1 MDDLKLFG
9 KNENEVNSLVS
20 TVQVFSD
27 DIKMEFG
34 VKKCGILIM
43 HRGALAK
50 TKTNRIMLPSGET
63 IKHIDEDGYK
73 YLGILEFDS
82 VKEKEMKEAFAT
94 EYFRRVKQVCKSKLN
109 GKNKINPLN
118 TWAISLMRY
127 GAVNEL
133 DQMDRKT
140 RKILTINRE
149 FHPKGDIN
157 RLYVSRKKGGRG
169 LISCKNCIAS
179 EENNLGWYVKNKVE
193 PLLIAVKIQGT
204 IKTDG
209 VIEPKEFKKCE
220 KERVYNAW
228 KEKRMYGKYLR
239 DMDGKDL
246 QNSWKW
252 LRSSDLKRCTEALIC
267 SAQEQE
273 LRTNNIKHFVDKS
286 QDSPLFRMCDQ
297 RNETVSHIVSECT
310 VLAQKEYLKRHNN
323 VCQYIHWRL
332 CKKFDLEATKNWY
345 EYKPKGC
352 VENEKVKLLWDIVIQ
367 CDREIIA
374 RKPDIILID
383 KENKLTKIIDV
394 AIPGDARVVEK
405 EREKIDKYRPL
416 LDEIARLWSMRKVEI
431 TPVVVGALGAVSK
444 QFEAYVEAI
453 GIKMN
458 IENAQKTALLGS
470 ARTLR
475 LVLRN

>member
-1 MDDLKLFG
+1 
-9 KNENEVNSLVS
+9 
-20 TVQVFSD
+20 
-27 DIKMEFG
+27 MEFG

-43 HRGALAK
+43 HRGAVAK
-50 TKTNRIMLPSGET
+50 TKTNGIVLPSGET

-94 EYFRRVKQVCKSKLN
+94 EYFRRVKLVCKSKLN
-109 GKNKINPLN
+109 GKNKINALN
-118 TWAISLMRY
+118 TWVISLLRY
-127 GAVNEL
+127 GAGILNWRVNEG

-140 RKILTINRE
+140 RKILTINKE
-149 FHPKGDIN
+149 FHPKSDID
-157 RLYVSRKKGGRG
+157 RLYVPRKKGGRG

-193 PLLIAVKIQGT
+193 PLLRAVKRQGT
-204 IKTDG
+204 IKTDDA
-209 VIEPKEFKKCE
+209 IEPKEYKKRE
-220 KERVYNAW
+220 KEKVYNAW
-228 KEKRMYGKYLR
+228 KEKRMYGQYLR

-252 LRSSDLKRCTEALIC
+252 LRSSDLKECTEALIC
-267 SAQEQE
+267 SAQEQA
-273 LRTNNIKHFVDKS
+273 LRTNNIKHFIDKS
-286 QDSPLFRMCDQ
+286 QDSPLCRMCDQ

-345 EYKPKGC
+345 EHKPEGC
-352 VENEKVKLLWDIVIQ
+352 VENEKVKLLWDFVVQ

-374 RKPDIILID
+374 RKPDIVLVD
-383 KENKLTKIIDV
+383 KENKLTKIIDI
-394 AIPGDARVVEK
+394 AIPGEARVVEK

-416 LDEIARLWSMRKVEI
+416 RDEIARLWSMRKVEI
-431 TPVVVGALGAVSK
+431 IPVVVGALGAVSK

-458 IENAQKTALLGS
+458 VEHAQKTALLGS
-470 ARTLR
+470 ARILR
-475 LVLRN
+475 LVLGQ